1 MLDDLDTLD
10 GWPQRVKL
18 MQKNWIGRSEGTEFS
33 FDVPSINERISV
45 YTTRVDTI
53 YGVSYVVL
61 APEHPYVERLIEN
74 APNKTEFRCFLL
86 RVCAI

>member
-1 MLDDLDTLD
+1 M
-10 GWPQRVKL
+10 
-18 MQKNWIGRSEGTEFS
+18 
-33 FDVPSINERISV
+33 PSINERVSV

-74 APNKTEFRCFLL
+74 APNKTELEAFITRM
-86 RVCAI
+86 RQYERYRPYIYRGT

>member
-1 MLDDLDTLD
+1 M
-10 GWPQRVKL
+10 
-18 MQKNWIGRSEGTEFS
+18 
-33 FDVPSINERISV
+33 PSINERISV

-74 APNKTEFRCFLL
+74 APNKTDLDAFYYAYAQYERY
-86 RVCAI
+86 RPHVYRST